1 MVKDEKDPRTA
12 WRIEVGK
19 RLILELERA
28 KLSQTDLAGRLG
40 HTKQLVNH
48 WGTARSEI
56 TLWQLYCLD
65 RLGLDTHF
73 ILTGKPASTVERA
86 AASISYAPD
95 PTELM
100 RVAREINTWAEKML
114 RGSR

>member
-1 MVKDEKDPRTA
+1 MANDEKDPRTA

-19 RLILELERA
+19 RLMLELERA
-28 KLSQTDLAGRLG
+28 RISQTDLARRIGY
-40 HTKQLVNH
+40 TKQLISH

-73 ILTGKPASTVERA
+73 ILTGKRA
-86 AASISYAPD
+86 WPPGGALQDHLSA
-95 PTELM
+95 TELM
-100 RVAREINTWAEKML
+100 GIAQKLNETALKIIK
-114 RGSR
+114 GSG